1 MATLPSRLSRC
12 RTVAARCTLLL
23 AVGAAVSTASPTAD
37 RPLRESTAFF
47 HSNKIHRPASGRW
60 CSEVALEIGNW
71 PTVAAAGCARLSG
84 AGTSGGSAHRVGKS
98 DTAASTST
106 VCCGSGR
113 GEEGQQIDGHIRAVR
128 DLRCLPVAASPSIP
142 RVREPDADLR
152 AVPRHPH
159 PLAGAGAGDRQVRAG
174 LFANREAGRGERDG
188 DQDGGARGGRRAAGD
203 W

>member
-1 MATLPSRLSRC
+1 MAPLSSRLSGC
-12 RTVAARCTLLL
+12 RTMAARYTLLL

-37 RPLRESTAFF
+37 KPLRESTAFF
-47 HSNKIHRPASGRW
+47 HSNKIHQPAPGRW

-71 PTVAAAGCARLSG
+71 PTAAAAGCARLSG

-106 VCCGSGR
+106 VCCGSGH
-113 GEEGQQIDGHIRAVR
+113 GEEGQQIDGHMRAVR
-128 DLRCLPVAASPSIP
+128 DVRCLPIAAAPSVP
-142 RVREPDADLR
+142 RVHEPDADLR

-159 PLAGAGAGDRQVRAG
+159 PLAGAGAGDREVRAG
-174 LFANREAGRGERDG
+174 AANREAGSGGRDG

-203 W
+203 